1 MQEIVLLEMFKNN
14 KKVAEFDITDSDFRE
29 VLELREIQREL
40 GRSCAVKRVFINEE
54 V

>member
-14 KKVAEFDITDSDFRE
+14 KKVAEFDITNADFRE
-29 VLELREIQREL
+29 VLELREIQRDL
-40 GRSCAVKRVFINEE
+40 GRSCEIKCVFIFEE